1 MNDFTWYAGLPPDGV
16 LGRFIYS
23 SSLQALLIVSGEHAP
38 GGISNVIPPYFQ
50 RVSTLSGTHFGPYT
64 EVMQLRTLGG
74 LKLEG
79 AAFSRPKPL
88 LLLAYL
94 ALEGPQERRHLAELF
109 WPGPGYALRNLSTVL
124 TRLREADAG
133 IIEGDGVRI
142 RTTLTCD
149 AQLLLTALEKRELE
163 SGLEAYRGPFLDG
176 LTPKGLSSELEE
188 WVLQTREFIAARVR
202 DALLDLAENEASLGK
217 VQQAVERA
225 ERALVLAGAPALEP
239 QDLQR
244 LHTLLLAGSSLRAEK
259 VRQEALDF
267 DVALVASQA
276 EALERLRL
284 VHQED
289 QQSSLLNLPG
299 RNTSFVGRQLELS
312 EVTNLLG
319 HNECR
324 LLSVVGVGGVG
335 KTRLAL
341 QAAHQQLENG
351 GGFVDGVVF
360 VPLEALTDTA
370 SIPAVV
376 AGALGLD
383 LSGGEDAGSVVVR
396 FLAEKRLLLVLDN
409 FEQLL
414 EGISFVREL
423 IDRCPGLK
431 LLITTRERLNLE
443 AEWVFEVEGLTYP
456 DEASSVERA
465 AHFDAVQLFLQRAR
479 QAHHGFSLTQET
491 LPAVMRICRLV
502 EGMPLAIELAARWL
516 RALPVGDI
524 AGELGAGFDLLESPG
539 QDVPERHR
547 SVRVVFDHSWGLL
560 SEGEREVHRRLSVF
574 RGGFRREAAAEVAG
588 ATLPMLARLVD
599 ESLLRMSSEGRYD
612 RHPLLTQ
619 YTSEKLAEQKHEQEE
634 AEQKHGT
641 YYLGLVRKL
650 EPHLWTLKRKEAF
663 RVFLEELANIRAAW
677 DWAASNLKVQEIE
690 ETTPAMFDFFQF
702 RLSEGLEYFGT
713 TNDFFGSIAKHLDEN
728 NPSHAAALGTLLIH
742 QVFHAFIMHRDR
754 DRERER
760 SLAERGV
767 SLLETLGE
775 PRALAKGYHALAP
788 MADLSSAEAMAG
800 HERALAVARKHR
812 STSDIYHVLWLVGF
826 HLLMRITDPAQFKQF
841 VDDALEEL
849 RALNPPAWRS
859 AVPGV
864 LRAHLGARAGSRG
877 GEGAVSGGVWAGGGA
892 GASRDR
898 HQRPVGPLR
907 RVDRTW

>member
-1 MNDFTWYAGLPPDGV
+1 M
-16 LGRFIYS
+16 
-23 SSLQALLIVSGEHAP
+23 
-38 GGISNVIPPYFQ
+38 
-50 RVSTLSGTHFGPYT
+50 
-64 EVMQLRTLGG
+64 
-74 LKLEG
+74 
-79 AAFSRPKPL
+79 
-88 LLLAYL
+88 
-94 ALEGPQERRHLAELF
+94 
-109 WPGPGYALRNLSTVL
+109 
-124 TRLREADAG
+124 
-133 IIEGDGVRI
+133 
-142 RTTLTCD
+142 
-149 AQLLLTALEKRELE
+149 
-163 SGLEAYRGPFLDG
+163 
-176 LTPKGLSSELEE
+176 
-188 WVLQTREFIAARVR
+188 
-202 DALLDLAENEASLGK
+202 
-217 VQQAVERA
+217 
-225 ERALVLAGAPALEP
+225 
-239 QDLQR
+239 R
-244 LHTLLLAGSSLRAEK
+244 LHTLLLAGSSLRAEE

-267 DVALVASQA
+267 DVALVTSQA

-341 QAAHQQLENG
+341 QAAHQQLEN

-599 ESLLRMSSEGRYD
+599 ESLLRISSEGRYD

-690 ETTPAMFDFFQF
+690 HTTPVMFDFFQF

-713 TNDFFGSIAKHLDEN
+713 TNEFFGSIAERLDEN

-742 QVFHAFIMHRDR
+742 QVFFAFIMHRDR
-754 DRERER
+754 DRDRQREQ

-775 PRALAKGYHALAP
+775 PRALAKGYHTLAP
-788 MADLSSAEAMAG
+788 RADLSSAEAMEG

-812 STSDIYHVLWLVGF
+812 SASDIYHVLWLVGF
-826 HLLMRITDPAQFKQF
+826 HLLMRNTDPAQLKQF

-849 RALNPPAWRS
+849 RALNHL
-859 AVPGV
+859 PGV
-864 LRAHLGARAGSRG
+864 AQFLVFSGHTLEFEQRLGEAKGLFLEAYGLAEELEHHEIAINALWALSRVSIDLGEVDQAAGYAQNMYRRVEETGLRFMLSDALFALAGVALARGDLGGARELMSRAFEIELKRGDGVRIRNSLSYWAELLVAEGNLDLAVVLFAFIVGDRFVQNESHSSAERALAELEGSMTPEEFSEAVERG
-877 GEGAVSGGVWAGGGA
+877 RKMTLEDV
-892 GASRDR
+892 
-898 HQRPVGPLR
+898 
-907 RVDRTW
+907 VDEIVA